1 VYIVFFTRP
10 APSFVVHLLSS
21 PLSQLAVL
29 GLVVFVGAQVS
40 LLVAVVAAIAVVLS
54 IPGREYM
61 DVPASGATTDAVK
74 NIASAIDS
82 VKGIEHAVGGR
93 KKPSKKRSRSR
104 SKKHTHAHS
113 HPHKGHSHPHKKHS
127 PKAHHGGKRSP
138 KHAKKTPERKMEGFD
153 VMGTEYFDSMGPEP
167 AGGLVA
173 PMGGEAKGSENFS
186 LLDSS
191 PF

>member
-1 VYIVFFTRP
+1 MALSRNTQYILAGALAVYIVFFTRP
-10 APSFVVHLLSS
+10 APSAVVHLLSS

-54 IPGREYM
+54 IPGREYL
-61 DVPASGATTDAVK
+61 DVPPSGETKDAVK

-82 VKGIEHAVGGR
+82 VKGIEGTIGDD
-93 KKPSKKRSRSR
+93 KKKDKKEKLTPT
-104 SKKHTHAHS
+104 KKDEPK
-113 HPHKGHSHPHKKHS
+113 PHHGAKHDPKHEEKPHKKH
-127 PKAHHGGKRSP
+127 
-138 KHAKKTPERKMEGFD
+138 KKEPFD
-153 VMGTEYFDSMGPEP
+153 VMGTEYFDAMGPEP
-167 AGGLVA
+167 AGNLVA
-173 PMGGEAKGSENFS
+173 PIGGEAKGSENFS